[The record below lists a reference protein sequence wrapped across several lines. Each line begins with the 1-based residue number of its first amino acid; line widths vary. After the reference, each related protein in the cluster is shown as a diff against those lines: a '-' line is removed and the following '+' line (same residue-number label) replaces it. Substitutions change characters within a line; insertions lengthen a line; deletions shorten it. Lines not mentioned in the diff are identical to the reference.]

1 MATNDTIRERQR
13 LLEIAREYRQRG
25 YEVIIE
31 PSRDQL
37 PEFLAPF
44 RLDMLARNAVENV
57 IVEVR
62 TQESLTHAP
71 ELDMIAQ
78 ALHDKATWRFE
89 LVVTNPKDHTT
100 LRLGDAALLDRP
112 DIAYR
117 LREARQLSDREH
129 GEAAF
134 LLAWSAAEALLRRIA
149 REEDVP
155 IDENNVALLLKSLLT
170 YGLLDREQYQTLQEG
185 FQARNIIVH
194 GYAGRQFDKE
204 VLERLLN
211 LADQLVEHRPT
222 MRNS

>member
-89 LVVTNPKDHTT
+89 LVVTNPKD
-100 LRLGDAALLDRP
+100 RLGDAALLDRP